1 VTHEDD
7 AADASGANPLQ
18 QGGRRS
24 RPVDPDDEPDADE
37 PVERYRRGGRCTS
50 GTEAAER
57 DGDDT
62 HDDRGQQA
70 VRPHPGILSAA
81 AGPPRTRRVVP
92 RHDDNARVDPF
103 PPRFLV
109 HQLIQVV
116 GALLI
121 LSGFV
126 LAQVRV
132 LDPQSL
138 PYLVVNLLG
147 SAILTVDAWRQDQW
161 GFFLLEG
168 VWAIVSAWG

>member
-1 VTHEDD
+1 
-7 AADASGANPLQ
+7 
-18 QGGRRS
+18 
-24 RPVDPDDEPDADE
+24 
-37 PVERYRRGGRCTS
+37 
-50 GTEAAER
+50 
-57 DGDDT
+57 
-62 HDDRGQQA
+62 
-70 VRPHPGILSAA
+70 
-81 AGPPRTRRVVP
+81 
-92 RHDDNARVDPF
+92 
-103 PPRFLV
+103 V

-168 VWAIVSAWG
+168 VWAIVSAWGLTQLARGRRATRAAH

>member
-1 VTHEDD
+1 
-7 AADASGANPLQ
+7 
-18 QGGRRS
+18 
-24 RPVDPDDEPDADE
+24 
-37 PVERYRRGGRCTS
+37 
-50 GTEAAER
+50 
-57 DGDDT
+57 
-62 HDDRGQQA
+62 
-70 VRPHPGILSAA
+70 
-81 AGPPRTRRVVP
+81 
-92 RHDDNARVDPF
+92 
-103 PPRFLV
+103 V

-168 VWAIVSAWG
+168 VWAIVSAWGLTQLARGRRATRAAP